1 MIRGKDCGLISL
13 ADEGY
18 LQYMENIVC
27 ELCRNNGIDGLHL
40 DYIRYNHLLYGWS
53 TEDQVRYAAEGADIS
68 CLQGYMQRMFCNEHK
83 EENLLFDAYRD
94 GDQNVLALAQARRK
108 DVVRFAK
115 RLIDA
120 AQSERRGLITS
131 AA

>member
-18 LQYMENIVC
+18 LQYMENIVR

>member
-18 LQYMENIVC
+18 LQYMENIVR

-40 DYIRYNHLLYGWS
+40 DYIRYNHFLYGWS

>member
-1 MIRGKDCGLISL
+1 
-13 ADEGY
+13 
-18 LQYMENIVC
+18 
-27 ELCRNNGIDGLHL
+27 
-40 DYIRYNHLLYGWS
+40 
-53 TEDQVRYAAEGADIS
+53 
-68 CLQGYMQRMFCNEHK
+68 MQRMFCNEHK